1 MNFKWGFHV
10 ILCKFGVN
18 FLFSNK
24 TFSEREDAVLDLGS
38 IFCIYENIRFLK
50 INFGRSVCFQIFRF
64 CIPYAKR
71 RLPVKV
77 VEGKKFYDFSAST

>member
-1 MNFKWGFHV
+1 M
-10 ILCKFGVN
+10 I

-24 TFSEREDAVLDLGS
+24 TFLEREDAVLDLGG

-64 CIPYAKR
+64 CIPCAKR
-71 RLPVKV
+71 RLPVEV
-77 VEGKKFYDFSAST
+77 VEGKKFDDFSVPT

>member
-10 ILCKFGVN
+10 ILCKYGKN
-18 FLFSNK
+18 FSFSKK
-24 TFSEREDAVLDLGS
+24 TFLEREDAVLDLGN
-38 IFCIYENIRFLK
+38 IFCIYENIRFLT
-50 INFGRSVCFQIFRF
+50 INFGTSVFFKNFRF

-77 VEGKKFYDFSAST
+77 VGVKKC